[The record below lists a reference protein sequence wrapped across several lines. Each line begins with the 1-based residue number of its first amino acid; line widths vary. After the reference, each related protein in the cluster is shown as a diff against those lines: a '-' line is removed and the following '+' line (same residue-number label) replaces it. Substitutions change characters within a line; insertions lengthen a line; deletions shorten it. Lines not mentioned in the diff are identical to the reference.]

1 MGRTPCSPSHRQN
14 IRIDVHHHFFLDAQK
29 KAKKNSEV
37 GWRTPDGNLPWGPQT
52 SLTAMDKLGIQTV
65 ILSPPP
71 ISSTSCG
78 AENRVEVRNQ
88 NIYASQLCAAYP
100 SRFGFFAGLPFLDDV
115 EGTFSC
121 EASFRVVDLTSCAK
135 TGSLEEIAYSFEVL
149 GADGVA
155 LISSYGDGNSASTA
169 FELPRA
175 ANNDTMMP

>member
-1 MGRTPCSPSHRQN
+1 VGRTPCSPSHRQN

-37 GWRTPDGNLPWGPQT
+37 GWRTPEGNLPWGPQT
-52 SLTAMDKLGIQTV
+52 SLTAMDKLGIQTA

-71 ISSTSCG
+71 ISSTSYG

-121 EASFRVVDLTSCAK
+121 EASFRVVDLTSFAK
-135 TGSLEEIAYSFEVL
+135 NRFIRGDCLLLRCSWCRWSGSDIKLWGWQFCE
-149 GADGVA
+149 
-155 LISSYGDGNSASTA
+155 YG
-169 FELPRA
+169 L
-175 ANNDTMMP
+175 

>member
-1 MGRTPCSPSHRQN
+1 MVPQN

-115 EGTFSC
+115 EG
-121 EASFRVVDLTSCAK
+121 
-135 TGSLEEIAYSFEVL
+135 SLEEIAYSFDVL

-175 ANNDTMMP
+175 ANNDTMMS